1 MKKKIVMKVEM
12 RCQKC
17 RTKAL
22 QVAAKAHGVE
32 SLELEGEEKDKV
44 VVIGDGVD
52 AVELAKSLRKKGRA
66 GHQEPEFL
74 RLQSFSSPLLSK
86 AL

>member
-22 QVAAKAHGVE
+22 KVAAKAHGVE
-32 SLELEGEEKDKV
+32 SLMLEGEEKDEV

-52 AVELAKSLRKKGRA
+52 AVELVKSLRKKVGNTDI
-66 GHQEPEFL
+66 
-74 RLQSFSSPLLSK
+74 LSVADVK
-86 AL
+86 PN